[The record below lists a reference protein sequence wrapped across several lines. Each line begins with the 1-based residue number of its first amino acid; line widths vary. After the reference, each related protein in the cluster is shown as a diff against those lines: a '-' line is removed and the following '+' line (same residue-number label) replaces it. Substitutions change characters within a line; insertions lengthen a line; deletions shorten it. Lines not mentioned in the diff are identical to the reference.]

1 MKWKCK
7 MYYPPSWSQ
16 NVHPSPIWL
25 IRCTGAWCTTGI
37 SSGDKRCNAEIWG
50 VNITC
55 SISVLLFETSWC
67 LQQTCSYTERHMLCE
82 HCKDIQVTVEHI
94 KVLLVSAKGPA
105 RNLSSLILL
114 KVQIISICWNVFTD
128 VSADSHFGVCMIF
141 SRSNSNKFLLLL
153 LFLTPFDFVTSFD
166 ICRQNGIND
175 RFCVFFCVCVVFLT
189 LRSQTSLPTKARN
202 FKNPKTSVFNIFAA
216 QHENSVELL
225 SRCSSIHLHMASV
238 A

>member
-94 KVLLVSAKGPA
+94 KVILVSAKGPA

-128 VSADSHFGVCMIF
+128 VSADSHFGVYDIQSIQLEQVSIVVAIF
-141 SRSNSNKFLLLL
+141 DPLWFCDLLWHLQTERDQRPLL
-153 LFLTPFDFVTSFD
+153 
-166 ICRQNGIND
+166 C
-175 RFCVFFCVCVVFLT
+175 FFFVCVVFFWRYEVKHHRQRRPEILKPPKHLYST
-189 LRSQTSLPTKARN
+189 FSLLN
-202 FKNPKTSVFNIFAA
+202 MKTQSSCFLVAAVFIFIWL
-216 QHENSVELL
+216 Q
-225 SRCSSIHLHMASV
+225 
-238 A
+238 